1 MHAVILFLRCFMKR
15 AKILGLCIFAKD
27 LFLYKAQLTH
37 YNTLLLSYTFVEGK
51 IDAFKY
57 KYKDLGIYV

>member
-1 MHAVILFLRCFMKR
+1 MKR